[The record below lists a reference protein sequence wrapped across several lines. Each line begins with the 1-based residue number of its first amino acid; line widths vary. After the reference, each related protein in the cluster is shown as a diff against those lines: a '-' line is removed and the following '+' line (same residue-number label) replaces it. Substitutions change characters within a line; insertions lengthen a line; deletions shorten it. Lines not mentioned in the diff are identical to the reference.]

1 MKMKSILPIAVAV
14 LSLEFAGTASAQNYV
29 YITGSTAFRNA
40 IYDAFAG
47 TTVFDAPPTIAVY
60 GANAA
65 LNPHTGNQMDFEGTI
80 GGASYII
87 KCAWSGS
94 EAGIGD
100 VVSTTQTRTFSND
113 IGVGGVTAGVFSSA
127 PPSTVSHTVDLAPA
141 DNSQA
146 ASKTKTPALT
156 QFNVVGIIP
165 FVWVKNAQG
174 HPYTPGTFPDYD
186 RLVNVTHPQI
196 RVALTG
202 GTKLALLTGNSADT
216 KFVYVSGRDN
226 NSGTRVN
233 CLADCGYGITKT
245 VSQFNLGGVNG
256 APTIT
261 GVGNGGQSSGGTLAN
276 TMGISGSAT
285 TADPV
290 NGGTGW
296 YAIGYMG
303 MPDYL
308 ETASLLDA
316 VALTLNGVA
325 ESTAAIQE
333 GQYSYWG
340 RVHIYAKNA
349 PNLTAAAQTVFNKLT
364 PAAIGAVTD
373 GIKTINITTMNAT
386 KTTDLSDP
394 THN

>member
-1 MKMKSILPIAVAV
+1 MKIKSVLLSVAAT
-14 LSLEFAGTASAQNYV
+14 LCLASVATAQNKV
-29 YITGSTAFRNA
+29 YITGSTAFRSV
-40 IYDAFAG
+40 IYDAMAG
-47 TTVFDAPPTIAVY
+47 TTVFDAAPSVAVY

-65 LNPHTGNQMDFEGTI
+65 LDPHTGNQMDFEGLI

-100 VVSTTQTRTFSND
+100 VVSTTQTRAFAND
-113 IGVGGVTAGVFSSA
+113 IGVGGVTAGTFSSA
-127 PPSTVSHTVDLAPA
+127 PPSTVNHTVDLAPA

-146 ASKTKTPALT
+146 NSKTKTPALT

-165 FVWVKNAQG
+165 FTWCKNAQG
-174 HPYTPGTFPDYD
+174 HPYTSGTFPDYD
-186 RLVNVTHPQI
+186 RLVNVTDHQL

-202 GTKLALLTGNSADT
+202 GSVLALFTGNSSDT
-216 KFVYVSGRDN
+216 KFVYVSGRN
-226 NSGTRVN
+226 NDSGTRVN
-233 CLADCGYGITKT
+233 ALADTSYGVTKP
-245 VSQFNLGGVNG
+245 VSQYNLAGVNG
-256 APTIT
+256 TPTIT
-261 GVGNGGQSSGGTLAN
+261 SVGNGGQSSGGTLAT

-285 TADPV
+285 TADPI

-296 YAIGYMG
+296 YAISYMG
-303 MPDYL
+303 VPDFL
-308 ETASLLDA
+308 ETASPNDV

-325 ESTAAIQE
+325 RSTAAIQE
-333 GQYSYWG
+333 GQYSFWG
-340 RVHIYAKNA
+340 RVHLYAKNA

-364 PAAIGAVTD
+364 PAAVGALTD
-373 GIKTINITTMNAT
+373 GVKTINITTMNAT